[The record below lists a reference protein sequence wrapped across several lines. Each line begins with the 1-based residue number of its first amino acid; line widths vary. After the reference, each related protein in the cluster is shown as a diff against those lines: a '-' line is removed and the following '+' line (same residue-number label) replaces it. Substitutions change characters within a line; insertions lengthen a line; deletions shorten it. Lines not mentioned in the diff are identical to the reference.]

1 MINSDDFLPAAY
13 ADGSIAN
20 IPATIATLLD
30 TPFEGLPP
38 LRPAAWQPL
47 NGDVQRVV
55 LVLVDALGW
64 DLLQGARS
72 RAGWLWQQAL
82 VQEQLTSV
90 FPSTTVAALS
100 SVWTGAAPAQHGL
113 VGLRLL
119 FPEYAVLG
127 QMLSMGPNFISAPDA
142 LVRAGTEPADF
153 LEVAGFAEQ
162 LAWAGV
168 PTYAY
173 KSYSF
178 VDSALSQMHGRGV
191 RESVGIVTAADM
203 FLRVRQRL
211 EETAGERLYI
221 SAYWHAVDTLTH
233 MYGPDHP
240 AVAAEVSAVL
250 QLLQE
255 ELVSALSPAAR
266 ANTVLF
272 LTADHGQVN
281 TPEEQEIY
289 LDDHPALQEML
300 LMRPAGEPRTPYLYA
315 RQGRQADV
323 IAYIQ
328 EHLGQAMVAMAAEEA
343 LAAGL
348 LGPEPHAPQTALRV
362 GDVVATMREGYVLLT
377 PEERAQQRAQQRAQ
391 RRDKGRRMVARH
403 GGMTPGE
410 MAVPWFGLRLG

>member
-1 MINSDDFLPAAY
+1 MINPEDFLPPAY
-13 ADGSIAN
+13 EDGSIAN
-20 IPATIATLLD
+20 IPATVAALLNTTFD
-30 TPFEGLPP
+30 GLPP
-38 LRPAAWQPL
+38 LRPAAWHTL
-47 NGDVQRVV
+47 GGGAERVI

-64 DLLQGARS
+64 ELLQQARS
-72 RAGWLWQQAL
+72 DAGWLWHRAT

-100 SVWTGAAPAQHGL
+100 SVWTGVAPAQHGL

-127 QMLSMGPNFISAPDA
+127 QLLSMSPNFISMPDS
-142 LVRAGTEPADF
+142 LVHAGTEPATF
-153 LEVAGFAEQ
+153 LEAPGFAEQ
-162 LAWAGV
+162 LAAGGI
-168 PTYAY
+168 PSYAY
-173 KSYSF
+173 KSYTF

-203 FLRVRQRL
+203 FLQVRRRL
-211 EETAGERLYI
+211 EESAGEPLFI

-240 AVAAEVSAVL
+240 AVAVEVRSVL
-250 QLLQE
+250 HLLE
-255 ELVSALSPAAR
+255 KELISGLSPAAR

-281 TPEEQEIY
+281 TPQEEEVY
-289 LDDHPALQEML
+289 LEDHPILQEML

-323 IAYIQ
+323 IAYIRA
-328 EHLGQAMVAMAAEEA
+328 HLNHAMIALTAAEA
-343 LAAGL
+343 LNAGL
-348 LGPEPHAPQTALRV
+348 LGPGPHAAQTALRV
-362 GDVVATMREGYVLLT
+362 GDVISTMRAGYVLLA
-377 PEERAQQRAQQRAQ
+377 PEERQQT
-391 RRDKGRRMVARH
+391 RRMVARH

-410 MAVPWFGLRLG
+410 MAVPWFGLRLD

>member
-1 MINSDDFLPAAY
+1 MINQDGFLPPAY
-13 ADGSIAN
+13 EGGSIAN
-20 IPATIATLLD
+20 IPATVARLLN
-30 TPFEGLPP
+30 TPFQGLPA

-47 NGDVQRVV
+47 AGGVQRVV
-55 LVLVDALGW
+55 LVLIDALGW
-64 DLLQGARS
+64 DLLQQARAG
-72 RAGWLWQQAL
+72 AGWLWEEAE

-142 LVRAGTEPADF
+142 LVEAGTEPAAF

-162 LAWAGV
+162 LAAGGV

-173 KSYSF
+173 KSYTF
-178 VDSALSQMHGRGV
+178 IDSALSRMHGRGV

-211 EETAGERLYI
+211 EAMPGERLYI
-221 SAYWHAVDTLTH
+221 AAYWHAVDTLTH
-233 MYGPDHP
+233 MYGPNHP
-240 AVAAEVSAVL
+240 AVAAEVASVL
-250 QLLQE
+250 QLLRA

-266 ANTVLF
+266 ANSVLF

-281 TPEEQEIY
+281 TPEEQEIC
-289 LDDHPALQEML
+289 LGDHPALQEML

-323 IAYIQ
+323 IGYIR
-328 EHLGQAMVAMAAEEA
+328 EHLDQAMVALTAEEA

-348 LGPEPHAPQTALRV
+348 LGPEPHATHTAVRL

-377 PEERAQQRAQQRAQ
+377 EEERAQQRA
-391 RRDKGRRMVARH
+391 KKRRMVGRH